1 MRFAL
6 ATLYVK
12 NMKKSLAFYNAM
24 LEIPVIKR
32 QPIGPDKELVF
43 LGVEGQPNLELI
55 PTDDDMSYSGFSIG
69 FDVDDLSAMKER
81 LAANG
86 YAVKREFS
94 PDPSTV
100 LCFLDG
106 PDGEEVELIS
116 RK

>member
-12 NMKKSLAFYNAM
+12 NMKKSLVFYNAI
-24 LEIPVIKR
+24 LEIPVIRR

-43 LGVEGQPNLELI
+43 LGVEGEANLELI
-55 PTDDDMSYSGFSIG
+55 PTDENMSYSGFSIG
-69 FDVDDLSAMKER
+69 FDVDNLPAMKER

-86 YAVKREFS
+86 YVVKREFS

-100 LCFLDG
+100 LCFLNG
-106 PDGEEVELIS
+106 PDGEEVELIA